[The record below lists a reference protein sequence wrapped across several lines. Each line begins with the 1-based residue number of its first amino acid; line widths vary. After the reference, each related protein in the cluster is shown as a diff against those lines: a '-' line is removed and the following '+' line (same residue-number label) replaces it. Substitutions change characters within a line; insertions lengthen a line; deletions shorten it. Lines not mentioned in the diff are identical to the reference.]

1 MSTYDAIVPP
11 TPCSPSPPP
20 PPMGSSSAAH
30 GRAVYRA
37 RLFAL
42 LCAVAGVGLFIG
54 HLRRSQLRFGSS
66 RPPEFDFARS
76 RALFDLSRLTYCDE
90 DRLKAELEAEGDKVV
105 NTFNSPVDTFA
116 VLLEER

>member
-1 MSTYDAIVPP
+1 M
-11 TPCSPSPPP
+11 
-20 PPMGSSSAAH
+20 
-30 GRAVYRA
+30 
-37 RLFAL
+37 FAL